1 MNKDR
6 STNELIVYFVLGVG
20 ISFLSTLLY
29 GSLHILIRVAIA
41 IAPSIIILAIRKNF
55 KSRGFLTSLGH
66 TIPYSIAMFVLEQPI
81 IFALEDEYLV

>member
-1 MNKDR
+1 MSKDR
-6 STNELIVYFVLGVG
+6 STNELIGYFVLGIG

-55 KSRGFLTSLGH
+55 KSRGFVSSLGH

-81 IFALEDEYLV
+81 IFALEDEYLT